1 MSLRIATNV
10 SSLNVQR
17 NLRNTRSLLDKS
29 LERLASGYRINRAG
43 DDAAGLALSER
54 LRAKTRGLV
63 QAERN
68 ASDGL
73 SLIQV
78 AEGGLSE
85 IQDMLIRLRE
95 LGVQAATDT
104 VGTQEREFLNK
115 EFQALLEE
123 IERVA
128 NITEFNGTALLD
140 GSGGTIDL
148 QINTGGENL
157 FGGDRISVEAY
168 ALDSNLDVLGIDTDN
183 VLTKDAARASLSH
196 IDHALDY
203 VSGIRAELGAI
214 DNRLSAT
221 VRSLGVYIENIS
233 AANSR
238 IKDVD
243 VASETAELTKNNI
256 LTQAGVSVL
265 SQANNVPNMA
275 LQLLK

>member
-54 LRAKTRGLV
+54 LRAKTRGLI

-104 VGTQEREFLNK
+104 VGSQEREFLNK

-157 FGGDRISVEAY
+157 FGGDRISIEAY
-168 ALDSNLDVLGIDTDN
+168 ALDSNLDVLGIDADN
-183 VLTKDAARASLSH
+183 VLTKEAARGSLSH

>member
-54 LRAKTRGLV
+54 LRAKTRGLI

-104 VGTQEREFLNK
+104 VGSQEREFLNK

-168 ALDSNLDVLGIDTDN
+168 ALDSNLDVLGIDADN

>member
-10 SSLNVQR
+10 SSLNVQH
-17 NLRNTRSLLDKS
+17 NLSNVRSLLDKS

-54 LRAKTRGLV
+54 LRAKTRGLI

-104 VGTQEREFLNK
+104 VGDQEREFLNK
-115 EFQALLEE
+115 EFQALSEE

-128 NITEFNGTALLD
+128 NVTEFNGTALLD

-157 FGGDRISVEAY
+157 FGGDRISINAY
-168 ALDSNLDVLGIDTDN
+168 ALDSNLDVLGIDNDN
-183 VLTKDAARASLSH
+183 VSTKQAARASLSH
-196 IDHALDY
+196 IDKALDY
-203 VSGIRAELGAI
+203 VSGIRAELGSI
-214 DNRLSAT
+214 DNRLAST
-221 VRSLGVYIENIS
+221 VRNLGVYIENMS

-243 VASETAELTKNNI
+243 VASETAELTRNNI
-256 LTQAGVSVL
+256 LTQAGISVL
-265 SQANNVPNMA
+265 SQANSIPNMA
-275 LQLLK
+275 LELLK

>member
-54 LRAKTRGLV
+54 LRAKTRGLI

-104 VGTQEREFLNK
+104 VGPQEREFLNK

-168 ALDSNLDVLGIDTDN
+168 ALDSNLDVLGIDADN
-183 VLTKDAARASLSH
+183 VLTKDAARSSLSH
-196 IDHALDY
+196 IDNALDY

-214 DNRLSAT
+214 DNRLAAT

-256 LTQAGVSVL
+256 LTQAGVAVL